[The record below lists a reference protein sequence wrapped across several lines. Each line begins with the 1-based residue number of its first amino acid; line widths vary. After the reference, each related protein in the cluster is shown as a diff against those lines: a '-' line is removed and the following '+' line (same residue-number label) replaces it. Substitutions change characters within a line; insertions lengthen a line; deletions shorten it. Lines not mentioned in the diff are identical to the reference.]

1 GGWTWY
7 TGSAGWMYRLVI
19 ESLLGLNLEGDVL
32 RLAPCIPSDWPGY
45 VVRYRFRDTV
55 YRIDVRQ
62 IAGLEGEAG
71 LSVDGVRQE
80 TLSIPLRDDQVTHLV
95 EVRLP
100 RPGG

>member
-1 GGWTWY
+1 
-7 TGSAGWMYRLVI
+7 MYRLII

-45 VVRYRFRDTV
+45 VVRYRYRDTV

-62 IAGLEGEAG
+62 VAGPEGAAG
-71 LSVDGVRQE
+71 LSVDRVRQE
-80 TLSIPLRDDQVTHLV
+80 TMSIPLNDDQATHRV

-100 RPGG
+100 RPDG